1 MATTQQ
7 LQEAKAALHN
17 LMTGKAVVSLQRD
30 GRRVE
35 YTPANKTQLQSYISQ
50 LESELNARS
59 TRRAFRFY

>member
-35 YTPANKTQLQSYISQ
+35 YTPASKSQLQSYINQ

-59 TRRAFRFY
+59 TRRAFRFF

>member
-30 GRRVE
+30 GRKVE
-35 YTPANKTQLQSYISQ
+35 YTPANKAQLQNYINQ

-59 TRRAFRFY
+59 VRRAFRFY

>member
-35 YTPANKTQLQSYISQ
+35 YTPANKTQLQSYINQ

-59 TRRAFRFY
+59 TRRAFRFF

>member
-1 MATTQQ
+1 MATAQQ

-35 YTPANKTQLQSYISQ
+35 YTPANKSQLQSYINQ

>member
-35 YTPANKTQLQSYISQ
+35 YTPANKSQLQSYINQ
-50 LESELNARS
+50 LESELNSRS